1 MKYFATLACAILLS
15 CGGGGGS
22 VATGSN
28 TGSNTGSSSSS
39 TPAGVSGLSGSISDI
54 EIIDV
59 D

>member
-1 MKYFATLACAILLS
+1 MKYFITLACAILIS

-28 TGSNTGSSSSS
+28 TASSSSSSS

>member
-1 MKYFATLACAILLS
+1 MKHFITLACAILLS

-22 VATGSN
+22 VDTGLN
-28 TGSNTGSSSSS
+28 TDQIS

>member
-1 MKYFATLACAILLS
+1 MKHFITLICVILIS
-15 CGGGGGS
+15 CGGGGS

-28 TGSNTGSSSSS
+28 TGSSSISSS

>member
-1 MKYFATLACAILLS
+1 MKYFITLVCAIFLS

-22 VATGSN
+22 VGTGSN
-28 TGSNTGSSSSS
+28 TGSGS

>member
-1 MKYFATLACAILLS
+1 MKYFITLACAILIS

-22 VATGSN
+22 VA